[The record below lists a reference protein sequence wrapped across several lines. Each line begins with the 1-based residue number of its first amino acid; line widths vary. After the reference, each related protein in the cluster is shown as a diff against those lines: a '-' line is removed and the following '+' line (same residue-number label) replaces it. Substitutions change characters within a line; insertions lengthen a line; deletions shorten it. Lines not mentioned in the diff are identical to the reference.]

1 MRLRPQFPPSSPFA
15 CGLTAVGTHTLIVS
29 GLVGGNG
36 AGDYSLAVQR
46 ANNPVGC
53 TALGFGGAPTTGTIA
68 LTAEED
74 CFTFTG
80 NAGDRIRFRPVETS
94 GTLGF
99 ESDVLRPSGTVACTN
114 TKGFFN
120 SGDFTCALTVSGTHT
135 LVLGDSAGTRTGDYA
150 VVIQRLNAP
159 VGCTALPVAGTPAVG
174 SIGAAGE
181 LDCFTVAATAGTTIP
196 LDLAATSGTVVPLME
211 VVRTNGTTR
220 CPPTAAAHLDCKA
233 DTTGTYTVL
242 VGDSSPRTRTGGYTL
257 TRTS

>member
-29 GLVGGNG
+29 GLLGGNG

-99 ESDVLRPSGTVACTN
+99 QSDVLRPSGTVACTN
-114 TKGFFN
+114 TKG
-120 SGDFTCALTVSGTHT
+120 SS
-135 LVLGDSAGTRTGDYA
+135 TRA
-150 VVIQRLNAP
+150 ISRARL
-159 VGCTALPVAGTPAVG
+159 
-174 SIGAAGE
+174 
-181 LDCFTVAATAGTTIP
+181 
-196 LDLAATSGTVVPLME
+196 
-211 VVRTNGTTR
+211 R
-220 CPPTAAAHLDCKA
+220 
-233 DTTGTYTVL
+233 
-242 VGDSSPRTRTGGYTL
+242 
-257 TRTS
+257 